1 MNTVDLISEKDI
13 LKDRNKT
20 LSEKERIQQ
29 QYRRIRSILR
39 QSGFGVIIFG
49 LWSIIRVVLQ
59 AFFNNGTKVENE
71 ATPTI
76 TAGGAE
82 IPVDAGWIV
91 VAVLIAIFGF
101 LIVEVGLRL
110 FVGFSARSEAMG
122 KKKSIA
128 YIIVAG
134 ILIPFYAFS
143 AVYNIMTMNFL
154 DGYVIDMI
162 ITIILDVSS
171 LIALIELFVSGIRL
185 RGLRKK
191 YGEV

>member
-1 MNTVDLISEKDI
+1 MNTVDLVSERDI

-20 LSEKERIQQ
+20 ASEKERLQQ

-39 QSGFGVIIFG
+39 QSGLGVVIFG

-71 ATPTI
+71 VAPTI

-82 IPVDAGWIV
+82 IPSDAGWIV
-91 VAVLIAIFGF
+91 AAVLIAIFGF

-143 AVYNIMTMNFL
+143 SVYNIMTLNFL